1 MREASMIRAVLLV
14 AALLGTLFVT
24 TPVVAQDPVAEVRTW
39 SGQTL
44 RLTQASLEVFYTILV
59 KSPEAQEA
67 SDTGQPSTPGAQP
80 LLFGSAK
87 ALSGAL
93 DKKPEP
99 LSGQRQATAV
109 TIKKAGVE
117 TKVPLASLNSL
128 TFSRVAVA
136 STLPPYLAPT
146 HFRYAATAI
155 LTDGSRVEGDYVN
168 LGTTVLRGMTAQGR
182 VDIPW
187 QEIEMLRLQ
196 W

>member
-1 MREASMIRAVLLV
+1 MIRAVLLV
-14 AALLGTLFVT
+14 AAAFAIFLAI
-24 TPVVAQDPVAEVRTW
+24 TPAAAQEPVAEVRTW

-44 RLTQASLEVFYTILV
+44 RLTHPSLEVFYTILV
-59 KSPEAQEA
+59 KPPEAQES
-67 SDTGQPSTPGAQP
+67 SDTAQPATGANTP

-87 ALSGAL
+87 ALAGAI

-109 TIKKAGVE
+109 TLAKAGVE
-117 TKVPLASLNSL
+117 TKIPLASLASL
-128 TFSRVAVA
+128 AFSRVSLA
-136 STLPPYLAPT
+136 STLPPYVAPT
-146 HFRYAATAI
+146 HFRYAATAV

-168 LGTTVLRGMTAQGR
+168 MGTTILRGTTPQGR

-187 QEIEMLRLQ
+187 YEIETLRLQ

>member
-1 MREASMIRAVLLV
+1 MIRVALLLAAALAVLP
-14 AALLGTLFVT
+14 AT
-24 TPVVAQDPVAEVRTW
+24 TPVEAQEPVAEVRTW

-44 RLTQASLEVFYTILV
+44 RLTHPSLEVFYTILV
-59 KSPEAQEA
+59 NAPEAQES
-67 SDTGQPSTPGAQP
+67 SDTAQPAASGSQP

-93 DKKPEP
+93 DKKPAP

-109 TIKKAGVE
+109 TIAKAGVE
-117 TKVPLASLNSL
+117 TKIPLASLGSL
-128 TFSRVAVA
+128 TFARVPVA
-136 STLPPYLAPT
+136 STLPPYLAQT
-146 HFRYAATAI
+146 HFRYAATAL

-168 LGTTVLRGMTAQGR
+168 LGTTVLRGTTAQGR

-187 QEIEMLRLQ
+187 HEIEMLRLQ